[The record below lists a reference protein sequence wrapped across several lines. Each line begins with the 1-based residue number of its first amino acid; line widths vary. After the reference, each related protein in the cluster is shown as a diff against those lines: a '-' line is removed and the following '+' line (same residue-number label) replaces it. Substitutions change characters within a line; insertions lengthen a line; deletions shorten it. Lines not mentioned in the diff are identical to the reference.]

1 MIKERIKAKVS
12 DLILNEG
19 QLGWLPTNPRQWTQT
34 DIDRTKKSLETDA
47 DFQEDKPIMVVRHE
61 DKLLVFA
68 GNLRTTAAKALKWE
82 TFDAMLYTPETE
94 EDRATIKRRAILDN
108 GSFGDWDM
116 DMLANEWDDLP
127 LREWGID
134 MPDWEQK
141 DVSEVS
147 PDDFGEVFALPDG
160 DKEPFQQMT
169 FMLAD
174 AQAAEVK
181 EAIEEAKGLEAYK
194 TMITFGNSNSNGN
207 AIALI
212 IEQWIES
219 RK

>member
-1 MIKERIKAKVS
+1 MIYLPIESVEQNTGQI
-12 DLILNEG
+12 EG
-19 QLGWLPTNPRQWTQT
+19 LPSNPRQWTQT
-34 DIDRTKKSLETDA
+34 DINRLAKSLEETPELFEARPLIVYPHA
-47 DFQEDKPIMVVRHE
+47 DKYVI
-61 DKLLVFA
+61 LG
-68 GNLRTTAAKALKWE
+68 GNLRYEGAKKNGMKDVPAH
-82 TFDAMLYTPETE
+82 
-94 EDRATIKRRAILDN
+94 ILDAELDIDKLKEIVLKDN
-108 GSFGDWDM
+108 SSFGDWDM

-141 DVSEVS
+141 DVNEVS
-147 PDDFGEVFALPDG
+147 PDDFGEAFALPDG

>member
-68 GNLRTTAAKALKWE
+68 GNLRTTAAKALKWK

-108 GSFGDWDM
+108 GSFGEWDM

-147 PDDFGEVFALPDG
+147 PDDFGEAFALPDG

-219 RK
+219 RR

>member
-34 DIDRTKKSLETDA
+34 DIDRTKKSLETDV

-134 MPDWEQK
+134 MPDWGTANVGEQEDTAHK
-141 DVSEVS
+141 DEMDKGYNIQYVMVFNNEDEQDRWYSFLEILKRKY
-147 PDDFGEVFALPDG
+147 PDVD
-160 DKEPFQQMT
+160 T
-169 FMLAD
+169 I
-174 AQAAEVK
+174 AERVL
-181 EAIEEAKGLEAYK
+181 LE
-194 TMITFGNSNSNGN
+194 TDEIVRN
-207 AIALI
+207 AN
-212 IEQWIES
+212 
-219 RK
+219 

>member
-127 LREWGID
+127 LKEWGVDIAWD
-134 MPDWEQK
+134 NVFLEETAPQDRKEA
-141 DVSEVS
+141 EE
-147 PDDFGEVFALPDG
+147 DDFDAEKEHIEVRCKRG
-160 DKEPFQQMT
+160 DIWQLGDHRLMCGDSVSLEDVKKLMGGGGSRP
-169 FMLAD
+169 LA
-174 AQAAEVK
+174 
-181 EAIEEAKGLEAYK
+181 Y
-194 TMITFGNSNSNGN
+194 
-207 AIALI
+207 
-212 IEQWIES
+212 
-219 RK
+219 

>member
-141 DVSEVS
+141 DVQVLEEKEH
-147 PDDFGEVFALPDG
+147 DDLSAKINALYQICIDC
-160 DKEPFQQMT
+160 
-169 FMLAD
+169 AD
-174 AQAAEVK
+174 
-181 EAIEEAKGLEAYK
+181 
-194 TMITFGNSNSNGN
+194 
-207 AIALI
+207 
-212 IEQWIES
+212 EQEQEQFYNELKDNYPC
-219 RK
+219 RVLTL

>member
-68 GNLRTTAAKALKWE
+68 GNLRTTAAKALNWE

-94 EDRATIKRRAILDN
+94 EDKATIKRRAILDN
-108 GSFGDWDM
+108 GSFGEWDM

-147 PDDFGEVFALPDG
+147 PDDFGEAFALPDG

-219 RK
+219 RR

>member
-68 GNLRTTAAKALKWE
+68 GNLRTTAAKALNWE

-147 PDDFGEVFALPDG
+147 PDDFGEAFALPDG

-219 RK
+219 RR

>member
-68 GNLRTTAAKALKWE
+68 GNLRTTAAKALKWA

-141 DVSEVS
+141 DVQVLEEKEH
-147 PDDFGEVFALPDG
+147 DDLSAKINALYQICIDC
-160 DKEPFQQMT
+160 
-169 FMLAD
+169 AD
-174 AQAAEVK
+174 
-181 EAIEEAKGLEAYK
+181 
-194 TMITFGNSNSNGN
+194 
-207 AIALI
+207 
-212 IEQWIES
+212 EQEQEQFYNELKDNYPC
-219 RK
+219 RVLTL

>member
-68 GNLRTTAAKALKWE
+68 GNLRTTAAKALNWE

-141 DVSEVS
+141 DVQVLEEKEH
-147 PDDFGEVFALPDG
+147 DDLSAKINALYQICIDC
-160 DKEPFQQMT
+160 
-169 FMLAD
+169 AD
-174 AQAAEVK
+174 
-181 EAIEEAKGLEAYK
+181 
-194 TMITFGNSNSNGN
+194 
-207 AIALI
+207 
-212 IEQWIES
+212 EQEQEQFYNELKDNYPC
-219 RK
+219 RVLTL

>member
-1 MIKERIKAKVS
+1 
-12 DLILNEG
+12 LILNEG

-127 LREWGID
+127 LREWGVD
-134 MPDWEQK
+134 AAW
-141 DVSEVS
+141 DVKEVDVNS
-147 PDDFGEVFALPDG
+147 LSDDFSLPSG

-169 FMLAD
+169 FLLAD
-174 AQAAEVK
+174 AQAAEIK
-181 EAIEEAKGLEAYK
+181 EALEEAKGLEEYK
-194 TMITFGNSNSNGN
+194 TMITFGNSNTNGN
-207 AIALI
+207 ALAYIV
-212 IEQWIES
+212 EQWIES
-219 RK
+219 RKYN

>member
-1 MIKERIKAKVS
+1 MLKERIKAKVS

-108 GSFGDWDM
+108 GSFGEWDM

-141 DVSEVS
+141 DVQVLEEKEH
-147 PDDFGEVFALPDG
+147 DDLSAKINALYQICIDC
-160 DKEPFQQMT
+160 
-169 FMLAD
+169 AD
-174 AQAAEVK
+174 
-181 EAIEEAKGLEAYK
+181 
-194 TMITFGNSNSNGN
+194 
-207 AIALI
+207 
-212 IEQWIES
+212 EQEQEQFYNELKDNYPC
-219 RK
+219 RVLTL

>member
-1 MIKERIKAKVS
+1 MLKERIKAKVS

-68 GNLRTTAAKALKWE
+68 GNLRTTAAKALNWE

-108 GSFGDWDM
+108 GSFGEWDM

-141 DVSEVS
+141 DVQVLEEKEH
-147 PDDFGEVFALPDG
+147 DDLSAKINALYQICIDC
-160 DKEPFQQMT
+160 
-169 FMLAD
+169 AD
-174 AQAAEVK
+174 
-181 EAIEEAKGLEAYK
+181 
-194 TMITFGNSNSNGN
+194 
-207 AIALI
+207 
-212 IEQWIES
+212 EQEQEQFYNELKDNYPC
-219 RK
+219 RVLTL